1 MSMHSDAAAARATC
15 LRLFSPSKLL
25 PCSQSR
31 TSSSSSSVVLT
42 RHSRP
47 SRKLWLDL
55 PRRLP
60 RRIWLDELPL
70 EVCTRIAAYVS
81 RSGRREPAYYQSR
94 SALHL
99 AEVSDGMRLAV
110 LATLKYKLSFPTG
123 HDLRWADVF
132 RDSVQ
137 EVAIEPSRPIVYRNG
152 DGNEFYNLL
161 KAPTL
166 RSAAISN
173 FGPDLK
179 AVADAPA
186 LRELCVMFSQRSSL
200 RSFWAALRKLDLRTL
215 RLICPVAISPICV
228 CRELLSTKASCA
240 KLAARCRN
248 LQALEVACNCDD
260 AKADLA
266 SLLAVLPN
274 LRTLTVNKTVAD
286 NALPYV
292 QKLESVILLYGARP
306 PFRDSLNN
314 MNVQLEQAVRI
325 GEAVTSIESVEGRC
339 SESIS
344 VIDADGLSMLGKCP
358 RLRRLDICIEEGAE
372 WKFPELT
379 DLESLR
385 LCWDNRF
392 LDLEPAEQ
400 WKVEMYEA
408 PVPQFFSRIVETA
421 PRLKELCLFHARISL
436 EELVGMLRRIGDGLE
451 VFGTSI
457 MGQGVR
463 PQEHCIGVIEG
474 ATKFNPGLLRLVLK
488 VNRIDGSDERLRGV
502 GLHWRRRILK
512 AMSLLQRRAPLVDV
526 DMNDGL
532 QEWLYER
539 AYNLTY

>member
-1 MSMHSDAAAARATC
+1 MSMHSDPAAARATC
-15 LRLFSPSKLL
+15 LRMFSPSKLL
-25 PCSQSR
+25 PCAQAR
-31 TSSSSSSVVLT
+31 SSSVALP
-42 RHSRP
+42 RP

-60 RRIWLDELPL
+60 RRLWLDELPL

-81 RSGRREPAYYQSR
+81 RSERREPAYYQSR

-99 AEVSDGMRLAV
+99 AEVSEGMRLAV
-110 LATLKYKLSFPTG
+110 LAALKYKLSFPTG

-132 RDSVQ
+132 RDRIQ
-137 EVAIEPSRPIVYRNG
+137 EVSIEPSRPIVYRHA

-166 RSAAISN
+166 RFAAISN

-179 AVADAPA
+179 AVGDAPQ
-186 LRELCVMFSQRSSL
+186 LRELCVMFSQRSSM
-200 RSFWAALRKLDLRTL
+200 RGFWAALRKLDLRVL
-215 RLICPVAISPICV
+215 RLICPVTMSPICV
-228 CRELLSTKASCA
+228 CRDLLSPKAACA

-248 LQALEVACNCDD
+248 LDALEIACNCDD
-260 AKADLA
+260 SKADLA
-266 SLLAVLPN
+266 PLLSALPN

-286 NALPYV
+286 SAIPYL

-306 PFRDSLNN
+306 PFSHALNN
-314 MNVQLEQAVRI
+314 MDVQLEQAVKV
-325 GEAVTSIESVEGRC
+325 GAAVTGIESVEGRC

-344 VIDADGLSMLGKCP
+344 VIDAESVAMLGKCP
-358 RLRRLDICIEEGAE
+358 RLKRLDMCIEEGAE
-372 WKFPELT
+372 WRFPELPE
-379 DLESLR
+379 LQSLR

-400 WKVEMYEA
+400 EKVQMYEA
-408 PVPQFFSRIVETA
+408 PVPAFFSRIIETA
-421 PRLKELCLFHARISL
+421 PHLKELCLFHARISL
-436 EELVGMLRRIGDGLE
+436 DDLVGMLSRIGEQLE

-457 MGQGVR
+457 MGQGIR
-463 PQEHCIGVIEG
+463 PQEHCIGVIE
-474 ATKFNPGLLRLVLK
+474 ATTKYNPMLLRLVLK
-488 VNRIDGSDERLRGV
+488 VNRIDGSDERMRGV

-512 AMSLLQRRAPLVDV
+512 AMSLLQRSAPLVDI
-526 DMNDGL
+526 DMDDGL

-539 AYNLTY
+539 AYDYTRNNM